1 MSPSRSRWNIRGI
14 QSRVGLLVVLGVL
27 PSMLVPGWIAWRSLT
42 ARADQILSER
52 LSVAA
57 TVTRHLDNV
66 VAREW
71 SKLQEVATG
80 PGVATLGEH
89 AGDEAQ
95 VLSAL
100 RGAYLRAEVMH
111 GTYLTDAEGRV
122 RFREPVLPA
131 AVPAVLPGAQDAL
144 KAGRPTATPLV
155 NGPNGRVVLLYVPVR
170 NWSGGIVG
178 LVAGEIDPGGS
189 RFAAIL
195 RSHDVAPAGSIDVI
209 DGAGVIIASTDAARQ
224 GVSSD
229 HRQLLANLIRTGGST
244 RGTCHSCHEGSPEGR
259 TTDLM
264 AFASS
269 KALGWGVRVRE
280 PENVALGDT
289 QRLRTRLIALVPVL
303 LGLGLLFA
311 YGAAQSL
318 LRPLGVLTRTA
329 ERIAAG
335 DMEPPIPD
343 LGADEVGRLGRSL
356 EHMRT
361 RIKSSIDEI
370 EEANAMLERRVDER
384 TAELKTLYAQLAERD
399 EARSRLLR
407 QVITAQEDE
416 RKRLARELH
425 DETCQTISALNMR
438 LETAIAKLPP
448 GSDGAPLADA
458 RALAVRTLD
467 ELHRLIYDLRPSVLD
482 DLGLWSAIQWYA
494 DRQLKPRGVAVH
506 CEFNE
511 IERRLPPLMETALF
525 RAVQEAVSNIAKHAS
540 AEHVLIQC
548 GFTGDT
554 LTIEI
559 EDDGNGFELA
569 AVKRPKDE
577 GHGWGLLGIT
587 ERVEALGGTVVIDTA
602 PGQGAR
608 IVITVAVPPEAPHA

>member
-1 MSPSRSRWNIRGI
+1 VSPSRTRWNIRGI

-27 PSMLVPGWIAWRSLT
+27 PSMLVPGWIAWRSL
-42 ARADQILSER
+42 ASLADQILLGR
-52 LSVAA
+52 LGVATA
-57 TVTRHLDNV
+57 TVGHLDDV

-80 PGVATLGEH
+80 PGIASRH
-89 AGDEAQ
+89 ADEESRAQ
-95 VLSAL
+95 VLSGL
-100 RGAYLRAEVMH
+100 RTAYLRAEIMH
-111 GTYLTDAEGRV
+111 ATFVTDADGRV
-122 RFREPVLPA
+122 LLREPAVA
-131 AVPAVLPGAQDAL
+131 AAEPIALPGAREAAR
-144 KAGRPTATPLV
+144 AGRPSATALV
-155 NGPNGRVVLLYVPVR
+155 NGPNGPAVYLFVPIR
-170 NWSGGIVG
+170 DWTGQASG
-178 LVAGEIDPGGS
+178 LVAGEIDPKGS
-189 RFAAIL
+189 RVAAVL
-195 RSHDVAPAGSIDVI
+195 RVHEAGSGGSIDVL
-209 DGAGVIIASTDAARQ
+209 DRSGFIIASTDAARQ
-224 GVSSD
+224 GRASD
-229 HRQLLANLIRTGGST
+229 HRQLLSNLIRTGGST
-244 RGTCHSCHEGSPEGR
+244 RGTCHSCHEGSDGR

-269 KALGWGVRVRE
+269 KPLGWGVRVRE
-280 PENVALGDT
+280 PESVALAGT
-289 QRLRTRLIALVPVL
+289 TRLRTTLLALGPVL

-311 YGAAQSL
+311 YGASQSL

-361 RIKSSIDEI
+361 QIKSSMGAI
-370 EEANAMLERRVDER
+370 EEANAMLERRVDAR
-384 TAELKTLYAQLAERD
+384 TAELKALYAQLAERD

-438 LETAIAKLPP
+438 LETAVARLPQ
-448 GSDGAPLADA
+448 GADNAPLLEA

-494 DRQLKPRGVAVH
+494 DRQLKSRGVAVH

-525 RAVQEAVSNIAKHAS
+525 RAVQEAVSNIAKHAN

-548 GFTGDT
+548 GFERDA

-559 EDDGNGFELA
+559 EDDGNGFEVA

-608 IVITVAVPPEAPHA
+608 IVITVPVPPEDARG

>member
-1 MSPSRSRWNIRGI
+1 VSPTRTRWNIKGI

-27 PSMLVPGWIAWRSLT
+27 TSMLVPGWIAWKSLT
-42 ARADQILSER
+42 SLAEHVLLGR
-52 LSVAA
+52 LSVATA
-57 TVTRHLDNV
+57 TINHLDDV

-80 PGVATLGEH
+80 PGMASLAEGGENR
-89 AGDEAQ
+89 AA

-100 RGAYLRAEVMH
+100 RTTYLRAEIMH
-111 GTYLTDAEGRV
+111 ATYVTDADGLAV
-122 RFREPVLPA
+122 LREPEVA
-131 AVPAVLPGAQDAL
+131 AGPAVTVPGAREAAR
-144 KAGRPTATPLV
+144 AGRPTATGLV
-155 NGPNGRVVLLYVPVR
+155 NGPNGPAAYLFVPIR
-170 NWSGGIVG
+170 DWTGQASG
-178 LVAGEIDPGGS
+178 LVVGEIDPKGS
-189 RFAAIL
+189 RFSAVL
-195 RSHDVAPAGSIDVI
+195 RSHETGPSGSIDVL
-209 DGAGVIIASTDAARQ
+209 DSSGLIIASTDPTRQ
-224 GVSSD
+224 GSASD
-229 HRQLLANLIRTGGST
+229 HRQLLSNLIRSGGST
-244 RGTCHSCHEGSPEGR
+244 RGTCHTCHQGAEGR

-269 KALGWGVRVRE
+269 KSLGWGVRVRE
-280 PENVALGDT
+280 PESVALAET
-289 QRLRTRLIALVPVL
+289 TRLRATLLALGPVL

-311 YGAAQSL
+311 YGASQSL

-361 RIKSSIDEI
+361 QIKSSMDAI

-384 TAELKTLYAQLAERD
+384 TAELKSLYARLAERD

-425 DETCQTISALNMR
+425 DETCQTISALNMK
-438 LETAIAKLPP
+438 LETAVSRLPQ
-448 GSDGAPLADA
+448 GADNAPLLEA
-458 RALAVRTLD
+458 RTLAVRTLD

-511 IERRLPPLMETALF
+511 VDRRLPPLMETALF
-525 RAVQEAVSNIAKHAS
+525 RAVQEAVSNIAKHAD

-548 GFTGDT
+548 GVESDL

-608 IVITVAVPPEAPHA
+608 IVITVPVPPEDARG

>member
-1 MSPSRSRWNIRGI
+1 VSPSRSRWNIKGI

-27 PSMLVPGWIAWRSLT
+27 TSMLLPGWIAWRSL
-42 ARADQILSER
+42 ASLADQILLGR
-52 LSVAA
+52 LSVATA
-57 TVTRHLDNV
+57 TTSHLDDI

-80 PGVATLGEH
+80 PGIASLRDDAESQ
-89 AGDEAQ
+89 AQ

-100 RGAYLRAEVMH
+100 RTAYLRAEVMH
-111 GTYLTDAEGRV
+111 ATYVTDADGRV
-122 RFREPVLPA
+122 RLREPDTALTGSV
-131 AVPAVLPGAQDAL
+131 VLPGVREAL
-144 KAGRPTATPLV
+144 RAGRPTATGLV
-155 NGPNGRVVLLYVPVR
+155 NGPNGPAAYLFVPVR
-170 NWSGGIVG
+170 DWTGQASG
-178 LVAGEIDPGGS
+178 LVAGEIDPTGS
-189 RFAAIL
+189 RVGAVL
-195 RSHDVAPAGSIDVI
+195 RSHEAGSSGSIDVL
-209 DGAGVIIASTDAARQ
+209 DGSGLIIASTDVSRQ
-224 GVSSD
+224 GSASD
-229 HRQLLANLIRTGGST
+229 HRQLLSNLIRTGGST
-244 RGTCHSCHEGSPEGR
+244 RGTCHTCHEGSEGR

-269 KALGWGVRVRE
+269 KSLGWGVRVRE
-280 PENVALGDT
+280 PESVALAET
-289 QRLRTRLIALVPVL
+289 TRLRTTLLALGPVL

-335 DMEPPIPD
+335 NMEPPIPD

-361 RIKSSIDEI
+361 QIKSSMDAI

-384 TAELKTLYAQLAERD
+384 TAELKALYAELAERD

-438 LETAIAKLPP
+438 LETAVARWPQ
-448 GSDGAPLADA
+448 GADNAPLVEA

-494 DRQLKPRGVAVH
+494 DRQLKPRGVAVT
-506 CEFNE
+506 CEFSE
-511 IERRLPPLMETALF
+511 VERRLPPLMETALF
-525 RAVQEAVSNIAKHAS
+525 RAVQEAVSNIGKHAN
-540 AEHVLIQC
+540 AEHALIQC
-548 GFTGDT
+548 GFEGDM

-559 EDDGNGFELA
+559 EDDGNGFEVA

-587 ERVEALGGTVVIDTA
+587 ERVEALGGSVVIDTA

-608 IVITVAVPPEAPHA
+608 IVITIPVPPENARV

>member
-1 MSPSRSRWNIRGI
+1 VSPSRSRWNIKGI
-14 QSRVGLLVVLGVL
+14 QARVGLLVVLGVL
-27 PSMLVPGWIAWRSLT
+27 PSMFVPGWIAWKSLDSL
-42 ARADQILSER
+42 ADQILLAR
-52 LSVAA
+52 LGVAGTA
-57 TVTRHLDNV
+57 VRHLDSV

-80 PGVATLGEH
+80 PGISAPPDD
-89 AGDEAQ
+89 ADSRAQ

-100 RGAYLRAEVMH
+100 RTSYLRAEVMH
-111 GTYLTDAEGRV
+111 GTYVTDTGGRV
-122 RFREPVLPA
+122 RLREPEVA
-131 AVPAVLPGAQDAL
+131 SAVAVTLPGAREAL
-144 KAGRPTATPLV
+144 QAGRPSSTGLV
-155 NGPNGRVVLLYVPVR
+155 NGPNGPAVFLFVPIR
-170 NWSGGIVG
+170 DWTGQTSG
-178 LVAGEIDPGGS
+178 LVAGEIDPRGS
-189 RFAAIL
+189 RFGEVL
-195 RSHDVAPAGSIDVI
+195 RSHGTGLSGSIDVL
-209 DGAGVIIASTDAARQ
+209 DSSGLIIASTDPSRQ
-224 GVSSD
+224 GTPSD
-229 HRQLLANLIRTGGST
+229 HRQLLANLIRSGGST
-244 RGTCHSCHEGSPEGR
+244 RGTCHSCHEGSEGR

-280 PENVALGDT
+280 PESVALAGT
-289 QRLRTRLIALVPVL
+289 TRLRTALLALGPVL

-335 DMEPPIPD
+335 NMEPPIPD

-361 RIKSSIDEI
+361 QIKSSMDAI
-370 EEANAMLERRVDER
+370 EEANTMLERRVDER
-384 TAELKTLYAQLAERD
+384 TAELKALYAQLAERD

-438 LETAIAKLPP
+438 LETAVAKLPQ
-448 GSDGAPLADA
+448 GADNAPLLEA

-494 DRQLKPRGVAVH
+494 DRQLKPRGVTVH
-506 CEFNE
+506 CEFSE
-511 IERRLPPLMETALF
+511 VERRLPPLIETALF
-525 RAVQEAVSNIAKHAS
+525 RAVQEAVSNIAKHAN
-540 AEHVLIQC
+540 AEHALIQC
-548 GFTGDT
+548 GVEGDV
-554 LTIEI
+554 LAIEI

-608 IVITVAVPPEAPHA
+608 IVITVPVPPEGARA

>member
-14 QSRVGLLVVLGVL
+14 QSRVGILVVLGVL
-27 PSMLVPGWIAWRSLT
+27 TSMLLPGWIASKSL
-42 ARADQILSER
+42 AALADEILAGRLSEAT
-52 LSVAA
+52 AA
-57 TVTRHLDNV
+57 TGHLVAV
-66 VAREW
+66 VDREW

-80 PGVATLGEH
+80 PGIAAHHDDAASQAL
-89 AGDEAQ
+89 

-100 RGAYLRAEVMH
+100 RTSYLRAELMRA
-111 GTYLTDAEGRV
+111 TYVTDADGRV
-122 RFREPVLPA
+122 RLREPLAGA
-131 AVPAVLPGAQDAL
+131 ADPVVLPGAGDAL
-144 KAGRPTATPLV
+144 RSGRPTATGLV
-155 NGPNGRVVLLYVPVR
+155 NGPHGPAVFLFVPFR
-170 NWSGGIVG
+170 DWTGQAAG
-178 LVAGEIDPGGS
+178 LVAGEIDPRGP
-189 RFAAIL
+189 RFAAVL
-195 RSHDVAPAGSIDVI
+195 AEHRARPSGGSIDVI
-209 DGAGVIIASTDAARQ
+209 DSAGVILASTDQARQ
-224 GVSSD
+224 GAASD
-229 HRQLLANLIRTGGST
+229 HRQLLATLIRTGGST
-244 RGTCHSCHEGSPEGR
+244 RGTCHSCHEGSDRR

-264 AFASS
+264 AFASARS
-269 KALGWGVRVRE
+269 LGWGVRVRE
-280 PENVALGDT
+280 PESSALADT
-289 QRLRTRLIALVPVL
+289 TRLRTTLLALGPVL

-318 LRPLGVLTRTA
+318 LRPLGILTRTA

-335 DMEPPIPD
+335 DMEEPVPD

-356 EHMRT
+356 EHMRS
-361 RIKSSIDEI
+361 RIKSSLDDI
-370 EEANAMLERRVDER
+370 EEANAKLERRVEAR
-384 TAELKTLYAQLAERD
+384 TAELQALYAQLAERD

-438 LETAIAKLPP
+438 LETAVTGLPP
-448 GSDGAPLADA
+448 GADSAPLLEA

-494 DRQLKPRGVAVH
+494 DRQLKPRGVAVQ
-506 CEFNE
+506 CEFTDV
-511 IERRLPPLMETALF
+511 ERRLPQVMETALF
-525 RAVQEAVSNIAKHAS
+525 RAVQEAVSNIGKHAD

-548 GFTGDT
+548 SFERDV

-559 EDDGNGFELA
+559 EDDGNGFEPSA
-569 AVKRPKDE
+569 ITRPKDE

-587 ERVEALGGTVVIDTA
+587 ERVEALGGAVVIDTA

-608 IVITVAVPPEAPHA
+608 IVITVPVPPEGARA

>member
-1 MSPSRSRWNIRGI
+1 
-14 QSRVGLLVVLGVL
+14 
-27 PSMLVPGWIAWRSLT
+27 MLVPGWIAWRSL
-42 ARADQILSER
+42 ASLGDEVLLGR
-52 LSVAA
+52 LGVAGA
-57 TVTRHLDNV
+57 ATRHLDDV

-80 PGVATLGEH
+80 PGVSSFH
-89 AGDEAQ
+89 ADVEGRVQ
-95 VLSAL
+95 VLAAL
-100 RGAYLRAEVMH
+100 RTAYLRAELMH
-111 GTYLTDAEGRV
+111 VTYVTDEAGRALL
-122 RFREPVLPA
+122 REPEVA
-131 AVPAVLPGAQDAL
+131 AAETVVLPGAREAL
-144 KAGRPTATPLV
+144 SAARPSVTGLV
-155 NGPNGRVVLLYVPVR
+155 NGPDGPAVFLFVPIRDWTGRA
-170 NWSGGIVG
+170 SG
-178 LVAGEIDPGGS
+178 LVAGEIDPKSS
-189 RFAAIL
+189 RVAALL
-195 RSHDVAPAGSIDVI
+195 RSHEAGSSGSIDVL
-209 DGAGVIIASTDAARQ
+209 DSSGVIVASTDASRQ
-224 GVSSD
+224 GKASD
-229 HRQLLANLIRTGGST
+229 HRQLLSNLIRTGGST
-244 RGTCHSCHEGSPEGR
+244 RGTCHSCHEGTEDR

-269 KALGWGVRVRE
+269 KSLGWGVQVRE
-280 PENVALGDT
+280 PESVALAET
-289 QRLRTRLIALVPVL
+289 TRLRTTLLALGPVL

-311 YGAAQSL
+311 YGASQSL

-361 RIKSSIDEI
+361 QIKSSMEAI
-370 EEANAMLERRVDER
+370 EEANAMLERRVEKR
-384 TAELKTLYAQLAERD
+384 TAELKALYAQLAERD
-399 EARSRLLR
+399 EARSQLLR

-438 LETAIAKLPP
+438 LETAVARLPH
-448 GSDGAPLADA
+448 GADSAPLLEA

-511 IERRLPPLMETALF
+511 IDRRLPPLMETALF
-525 RAVQEAVSNIAKHAS
+525 RAVQEAVSNIGKHAN

-548 GFTGDT
+548 GLEGDV

-559 EDDGNGFELA
+559 EDDGNGFEVA

-587 ERVEALGGTVVIDTA
+587 ERVEALGGSVVIDTA

-608 IVITVAVPPEAPHA
+608 LVITVPVPPEDTRA

>member
-1 MSPSRSRWNIRGI
+1 M
-14 QSRVGLLVVLGVL
+14 LL
-27 PSMLVPGWIAWRSLT
+27 PGWVAWKSL
-42 ARADQILSER
+42 AALADQILLGR
-52 LSVAA
+52 LSIAAA
-57 TVTRHLDNV
+57 TTSHLDDI

-80 PGVATLGEH
+80 PGITSLHDDA
-89 AGDEAQ
+89 DSRAQ

-100 RGAYLRAEVMH
+100 RASYLRAELMH
-111 GTYLTDAEGRV
+111 ETYVTDAGGRV
-122 RFREPVLPA
+122 RLREPEAAASA
-131 AVPAVLPGAQDAL
+131 AVVLPGAREAL
-144 KAGRPTATPLV
+144 RTGRPSTSGLV
-155 NGPNGRVVLLYVPVR
+155 NGPNGPAVFLFVPIR
-170 NWSGGIVG
+170 DWTGQASG
-178 LVAGEIDPGGS
+178 LVAGEIDPTGS
-189 RFAAIL
+189 RFSAVLSAHEAG
-195 RSHDVAPAGSIDVI
+195 SAGSIDVL
-209 DGAGVIIASTDAARQ
+209 DGSGLIIASTDPSRQ
-224 GVSSD
+224 GSASD
-229 HRQLLANLIRTGGST
+229 HRQMLSNLIRTGGST
-244 RGTCHSCHEGSPEGR
+244 RGTCHTCHEGSEGR

-280 PENVALGDT
+280 PESVALAET
-289 QRLRTRLIALVPVL
+289 TRLRKALLALGPVL

-335 DMEPPIPD
+335 NMEPPIPD

-361 RIKSSIDEI
+361 QIKSSMDAI

-384 TAELKTLYAQLAERD
+384 TAELKALYAQLAERD
-399 EARSRLLR
+399 EARSQLLR

-438 LETAIAKLPP
+438 LETAVARLPA
-448 GSDGAPLADA
+448 GADNAPLLEA
-458 RALAVRTLD
+458 RSLAVRTLD

-506 CEFNE
+506 CEFSE
-511 IERRLPPLMETALF
+511 VERRLPSLMETALF

-548 GFTGDT
+548 GFEGDV

-559 EDDGNGFELA
+559 EDDGNGFEVA

-587 ERVEALGGTVVIDTA
+587 ERVEALGGAVVIDTA
-602 PGQGAR
+602 PGQGVR
-608 IVITVAVPPEAPHA
+608 IVITVPVPPEGARA

>member
-1 MSPSRSRWNIRGI
+1 VSPTRTRWNIKGI

-27 PSMLVPGWIAWRSLT
+27 TSMLVPGWIAWKSL
-42 ARADQILSER
+42 ASLAEHVLLGR
-52 LSVAA
+52 LSVATA
-57 TVTRHLDNV
+57 TVNHLDDV

-80 PGVATLGEH
+80 PGMTSLAEGGESR
-89 AGDEAQ
+89 AA

-100 RGAYLRAEVMH
+100 RTAYLRAEIMH
-111 GTYLTDAEGRV
+111 ATYVTDADGV
-122 RFREPVLPA
+122 
-131 AVPAVLPGAQDAL
+131 AVLLEPEVAAGSAVTVPGAREAAR
-144 KAGRPTATPLV
+144 AGRPTATGLV
-155 NGPNGRVVLLYVPVR
+155 NGPNGPAAYLFVPIR
-170 NWSGGIVG
+170 DWNGQASG
-178 LVAGEIDPGGS
+178 LVVGEIDPKGS
-189 RFAAIL
+189 RISAIL
-195 RSHDVAPAGSIDVI
+195 SSHETGPSGSIDVL
-209 DGAGVIIASTDAARQ
+209 DGSGLIIASTDPTRQ
-224 GVSSD
+224 GSASD
-229 HRQLLANLIRTGGST
+229 HRQLLSTLIRSGGST
-244 RGTCHSCHEGSPEGR
+244 RGTCHTCHEGSEGR

-269 KALGWGVRVRE
+269 KSLGWGVRVRE
-280 PENVALGDT
+280 PESVALAET
-289 QRLRTRLIALVPVL
+289 TRLRTILLALGPVL

-311 YGAAQSL
+311 YGASQSL

-361 RIKSSIDEI
+361 QIKSSMDAI
-370 EEANAMLERRVDER
+370 EEANAMLERRVEDR

-425 DETCQTISALNMR
+425 DETCQTISALNMK
-438 LETAIAKLPP
+438 LETAVSRLPQ
-448 GSDGAPLADA
+448 GADNAPLLEA
-458 RALAVRTLD
+458 RTMAVRTLD

-511 IERRLPPLMETALF
+511 IDRRLPPLMETALF
-525 RAVQEAVSNIAKHAS
+525 RAVQEAVSNIAKHAD

-548 GFTGDT
+548 GVEGDA
-554 LTIEI
+554 LAIEI

-569 AVKRPKDE
+569 AIKRPKDE

-608 IVITVAVPPEAPHA
+608 IVITVPVPPEDARG

>member
-1 MSPSRSRWNIRGI
+1 VSPSRSRWNIRGI

-27 PSMLVPGWIAWRSLT
+27 ASMLLPGWIAWKALAATADEILT
-42 ARADQILSER
+42 ARLN
-52 LSVAA
+52 VAGTA
-57 TVTRHLDNV
+57 VRHLDGV
-66 VAREW
+66 LAREW

-80 PGVATLGEH
+80 PGVAASQNDADQRAQALG
-89 AGDEAQ
+89 
-95 VLSAL
+95 AL
-100 RGAYLRAEVMH
+100 RTAYLRAEVMH
-111 GTYLTDAEGRV
+111 GTYVTDAEGRV
-122 RFREPVLPA
+122 RLREPEA
-131 AVPAVLPGAQDAL
+131 AAGDELVLPGAREAL
-144 KAGRPTATPLV
+144 QAGRPTATGLV
-155 NGPNGRVVLLYVPVR
+155 NGPNGPAVYLFVPIR
-170 NWSGGIVG
+170 DWTGQASG
-178 LVAGEIDPGGS
+178 LVAGEIDPKGS
-189 RFAAIL
+189 RFAAVL
-195 RSHDVAPAGSIDVI
+195 RSHDVAASGSLDVL
-209 DGAGVIIASTDAARQ
+209 DGSGLIIASTDASRQ
-224 GVSSD
+224 GSASD
-229 HRQLLANLIRTGGST
+229 HRQLLSSLIRTGGST
-244 RGTCHSCHEGSPEGR
+244 RGTCHSCHEGSEGR

-269 KALGWGVRVRE
+269 KSLGWGVRVRE
-280 PENVALGDT
+280 PESVALAGT
-289 QRLRTRLIALVPVL
+289 SRLRTTLLALGPVL
-303 LGLGLLFA
+303 LGMGLLFA

-361 RIKSSIDEI
+361 QIKSSMEAT
-370 EEANAMLERRVDER
+370 EEANTMLERRVDAR
-384 TAELKTLYAQLAERD
+384 TAELKALYAQLAERD

-438 LETAIAKLPP
+438 LETAVARLPP
-448 GSDGAPLADA
+448 GADSAPLLDA
-458 RALAVRTLD
+458 RGLAVRTLD

-494 DRQLKPRGVAVH
+494 DRQLKPRGVTVT
-506 CEFNE
+506 CEFSDT
-511 IERRLPPLMETALF
+511 ERRLPPLMETALF
-525 RAVQEAVSNIAKHAS
+525 RAVQEAVSNIAKHAN

-548 GFTGDT
+548 GVEGDV

-559 EDDGNGFELA
+559 EDDGNGFEVA
-569 AVKRPKDE
+569 AVRRPTDE

-587 ERVEALGGTVVIDTA
+587 ERVEALGGSVVIDTA

-608 IVITVAVPPEAPHA
+608 IVVTVPVPPEDARA

>member
-1 MSPSRSRWNIRGI
+1 VSPSRSRWNIKGI

-27 PSMLVPGWIAWRSLT
+27 PSMLVPGWIAWRSL
-42 ARADQILSER
+42 ASLADQILLGR
-52 LSVAA
+52 LSVATA
-57 TVTRHLDNV
+57 TTGHLDDV

-80 PGVATLGEH
+80 PGIASLQD
-89 AGDEAQ
+89 ADESRAQ

-100 RGAYLRAEVMH
+100 RTAYLRAEIMH
-111 GTYLTDAEGRV
+111 ATYVTDADGRALL
-122 RFREPVLPA
+122 REPEVTATEPVA
-131 AVPAVLPGAQDAL
+131 LPGAREAAH
-144 KAGRPTATPLV
+144 AGRPTATALV
-155 NGPNGRVVLLYVPVR
+155 NGPNGPALYLFVPIRDWTGQV
-170 NWSGGIVG
+170 SG
-178 LVAGEIDPGGS
+178 LVAGEIDPKGS
-189 RFAAIL
+189 RFAAVL
-195 RSHDVAPAGSIDVI
+195 RPHEAGSSGSIDI
-209 DGAGVIIASTDAARQ
+209 LDSAGLIIASTDPSRQ
-224 GVSSD
+224 GSASD
-229 HRQLLANLIRTGGST
+229 HRQLLSNLIRTGGST
-244 RGTCHSCHEGSPEGR
+244 RGTCHTCHEGSEGR

-269 KALGWGVRVRE
+269 KPLGWGVRVRE
-280 PENVALGDT
+280 PESVALAET
-289 QRLRTRLIALVPVL
+289 TRLRTTLLALGPVL

-311 YGAAQSL
+311 YGASQSL

-361 RIKSSIDEI
+361 KIKSSMEAI
-370 EEANAMLERRVDER
+370 EEANAMLERRVDAR
-384 TAELKTLYAQLAERD
+384 TAELKALYAQLAERD
-399 EARSRLLR
+399 EARSQLLR

-438 LETAIAKLPP
+438 LETAVARLPQ
-448 GSDGAPLADA
+448 GADSAPLLEA

-525 RAVQEAVSNIAKHAS
+525 RAVQEAVSNIGKHAN

-548 GFTGDT
+548 GFEGDV
-554 LTIEI
+554 LTIDI
-559 EDDGNGFELA
+559 EDDGNGFEVA

-587 ERVEALGGTVVIDTA
+587 ERVEALGGAVVIDTA

-608 IVITVAVPPEAPHA
+608 IVITVPVPPEDARG

>member
-1 MSPSRSRWNIRGI
+1 MSPSRSRWNTKGI

-27 PSMLVPGWIAWRSLT
+27 TSMLVPGWIAWKSL
-42 ARADQILSER
+42 ASLADQILLGR
-52 LSVAA
+52 LGVATA
-57 TVTRHLDNV
+57 TTGHLDDI

-80 PGVATLGEH
+80 PGISSLRDDAESR
-89 AGDEAQ
+89 AQ

-100 RGAYLRAEVMH
+100 RTSYLRAELMH
-111 GTYLTDAEGRV
+111 ETYVTDADGLV
-122 RFREPVLPA
+122 RLREPEVA
-131 AVPAVLPGAQDAL
+131 TAGAMVLPGAREAL
-144 KAGRPTATPLV
+144 RAGRPSATGLV
-155 NGPNGRVVLLYVPVR
+155 NGPSGPAVFLFMPIRGWNGQA
-170 NWSGGIVG
+170 SG
-178 LVAGEIDPGGS
+178 LVAGEIDPKGS
-189 RFAAIL
+189 RFAAVL
-195 RSHDVAPAGSIDVI
+195 GAHEAGSAGSIDVL
-209 DGAGVIIASTDAARQ
+209 DGSGLIIASTDPSRQ
-224 GVSSD
+224 GTASD
-229 HRQLLANLIRTGGST
+229 HRQLLSNLIRTGGST
-244 RGTCHSCHEGSPEGR
+244 RGTCHTCHEGSEGR

-269 KALGWGVRVRE
+269 KSLGWGVRVRE
-280 PENVALGDT
+280 PESVALAQT
-289 QRLRTRLIALVPVL
+289 TRLRTTLLALGPVL

-335 DMEPPIPD
+335 NMEPPIPD

-361 RIKSSIDEI
+361 QIKSSMDAI
-370 EEANAMLERRVDER
+370 EEANAMLERRVDAR
-384 TAELKTLYAQLAERD
+384 TAELKALYAQLAERD
-399 EARSRLLR
+399 EARSQLLR

-438 LETAIAKLPP
+438 LETAVARLPP
-448 GSDGAPLADA
+448 GADNAPLVEA

-494 DRQLKPRGVAVH
+494 DRQLKPRGVAVK

-511 IERRLPPLMETALF
+511 VERRLPPLMETALF
-525 RAVQEAVSNIAKHAS
+525 RAVQESVSNIAKHAS

-548 GFTGDT
+548 DFEGDV

-559 EDDGNGFELA
+559 EDDGSGFEVA
-569 AVKRPKDE
+569 AVKRPNDE

-608 IVITVAVPPEAPHA
+608 IVITVPVPPEGARA

>member
-1 MSPSRSRWNIRGI
+1 MSPSRSRWNIKGI
-14 QSRVGLLVVLGVL
+14 QSRVGMLVVLGVL
-27 PSMLVPGWIAWRSLT
+27 TSMLLPGWIAWRSLSALT
-42 ARADQILSER
+42 DQILLAR
-52 LSVAA
+52 LNVASTA
-57 TVTRHLDNV
+57 VRHLDNV

-71 SKLQEVATG
+71 SKLQDVATG
-80 PGVATLGEH
+80 PGIASLH
-89 AGDEAQ
+89 DDAASQ
-95 VLSAL
+95 ALVLAAL
-100 RGAYLRAEVMH
+100 RTSYLRAELMH
-111 GTYLTDAEGRV
+111 ETYVTDADGRV
-122 RFREPVLPA
+122 RLREPHAGAPG
-131 AVPAVLPGAQDAL
+131 PGVLPGAREAL
-144 KAGRPTATPLV
+144 RAGRPSATGLV
-155 NGPNGRVVLLYVPVR
+155 NGPNGPAVFLFVPIR
-170 NWSGGIVG
+170 NWTGQASG
-178 LVAGEIDPGGS
+178 LVAGEIDPRGS
-189 RFAAIL
+189 RFSAVL
-195 RSHDVAPAGSIDVI
+195 RSHDAGAAGSSVDVL
-209 DGAGVIIASTDAARQ
+209 DSSGFIIASTDAARQ
-224 GVSSD
+224 GTASD
-229 HRQLLANLIRTGGST
+229 HRQFLANLIRTGGST
-244 RGTCHSCHEGSPEGR
+244 RGTCHSCHQGSEER

-264 AFASS
+264 AFESAKS
-269 KALGWGVRVRE
+269 LGWGVRVRE
-280 PENVALGDT
+280 PESVALAET
-289 QRLRTRLIALVPVL
+289 TRLRTTLLALGPVL

-329 ERIAAG
+329 ERIAGG

-356 EHMRT
+356 EDMRA
-361 RIKSSIDEI
+361 RIKSSMDEI
-370 EEANAMLERRVDER
+370 EEANALLERRVDER
-384 TAELKTLYAQLAERD
+384 TAELKALYAQLAERD

-438 LETAIAKLPP
+438 LETAVASLPP
-448 GSDGAPLADA
+448 GADSRPLAEA
-458 RALAVRTLD
+458 RTLAVRTLD

-506 CEFNE
+506 CEFTDV
-511 IERRLPPLMETALF
+511 ERRLPPIMETALF
-525 RAVQEAVSNIAKHAS
+525 RAVQEAVSNIAKHAD
-540 AEHVLIQC
+540 AEHVLVQC
-548 GFTGDT
+548 GFEGDV

-559 EDDGNGFELA
+559 EDDGNGFEPS

-608 IVITVAVPPEAPHA
+608 IVITVPVPPEGARA

>member
-1 MSPSRSRWNIRGI
+1 VSPSRSRWNIRGI

-27 PSMLVPGWIAWRSLT
+27 TSMLLPGWIAWQSL
-42 ARADQILSER
+42 ASLADQILLGR

-57 TVTRHLDNV
+57 ATTTHLDDI

-80 PGVATLGEH
+80 PGISSLH
-89 AGDEAQ
+89 DNDESRAQ

-100 RGAYLRAEVMH
+100 RTCYLRAELMH
-111 GTYLTDAEGRV
+111 DTYVTDADGRV
-122 RFREPVLPA
+122 RLREP
-131 AVPAVLPGAQDAL
+131 AVESAEPLVLPGAREAL
-144 KAGRPTATPLV
+144 QAGRPTATGLM
-155 NGPNGRVVLLYVPVR
+155 NGPNGPAVYLFMPIRD
-170 NWSGGIVG
+170 WTGQASG
-178 LVAGEIDPGGS
+178 LVAGEIDPRGT
-189 RFAAIL
+189 RFAAVL
-195 RSHDVAPAGSIDVI
+195 RSHEAGSSGSIDVL
-209 DGAGVIIASTDAARQ
+209 DSSGLIIASTDRTRQ
-224 GVSSD
+224 GSASD
-229 HRQLLANLIRTGGST
+229 HRQMLSSLIRTGGSA
-244 RGTCHSCHEGSPEGR
+244 RGTCHTCHEGSQGR
-259 TTDLM
+259 VTDLM

-269 KALGWGVRVRE
+269 KTLGWGVRVRE
-280 PENVALGDT
+280 PESVALAET
-289 QRLRTRLIALVPVL
+289 NRLRTTLLALGPVL

-311 YGAAQSL
+311 WGAAQSL

-329 ERIAAG
+329 ERIAGG

-356 EHMRT
+356 ENMRAK
-361 RIKSSIDEI
+361 IKSAIEEI
-370 EEANAMLERRVDER
+370 ERANATLERRVDER

-438 LETAIAKLPP
+438 LETAVAGLPP
-448 GSDGAPLADA
+448 GADNAPLLEA
-458 RALAVRTLD
+458 RSLAVRTLD

-482 DLGLWSAIQWYA
+482 DLGLWSAIRWYA
-494 DRQLKPRGVAVH
+494 DRQLEPRGVAVH
-506 CEFNE
+506 CEFNDV
-511 IERRLPPLMETALF
+511 ERRLPPLMETALF
-525 RAVQEAVSNIAKHAS
+525 RAVQEAVSNIAKHAD
-540 AEHVLIQC
+540 AEHALIQC
-548 GFTGDT
+548 GFEGDV

-559 EDDGNGFELA
+559 EDDGEGFEA
-569 AVKRPKDE
+569 SAVKRPKDE

-608 IVITVAVPPEAPHA
+608 IVITVPVLPEGARG

>member
-1 MSPSRSRWNIRGI
+1 VSPSRSRWNIRGI
-14 QSRVGLLVVLGVL
+14 QSRVGLLVVLGVVM
-27 PSMLVPGWIAWRSLT
+27 SMLVPGWIAWKSL
-42 ARADQILSER
+42 ASLADQILLAR
-52 LSVAA
+52 LSVATA
-57 TVTRHLDNV
+57 TTGHLDDI

-80 PGVATLGEH
+80 PGISSLHDDA
-89 AGDEAQ
+89 DSRAQ
-95 VLSAL
+95 ILSAL
-100 RGAYLRAEVMH
+100 RTSYLRAELMH
-111 GTYLTDAEGRV
+111 ETYVTDADGRV
-122 RFREPVLPA
+122 RLREPA
-131 AVPAVLPGAQDAL
+131 AATADAVVLPGAREAL
-144 KAGRPTATPLV
+144 RAGRPSATGLV
-155 NGPNGRVVLLYVPVR
+155 NGPNGPAVFLFVPIR
-170 NWSGGIVG
+170 DWSGNASD
-178 LVAGEIDPGGS
+178 LVVGEIDPKGS
-189 RFAAIL
+189 RFAAVL
-195 RSHDVAPAGSIDVI
+195 RSHEAGSSGSIDVL
-209 DGAGVIIASTDAARQ
+209 DGSGLIIASTDTSRQ
-224 GVSSD
+224 GVASD
-229 HRQLLANLIRTGGST
+229 HRQLLSNLIRTGGST
-244 RGTCHSCHEGSPEGR
+244 RGTCHTCHEGSEGR

-269 KALGWGVRVRE
+269 KSLGWGVRVRE
-280 PENVALGDT
+280 PESVALAET
-289 QRLRTRLIALVPVL
+289 TRLRTTLLALGPVL

-361 RIKSSIDEI
+361 QIKSSMEVI
-370 EEANAMLERRVDER
+370 EEANATLERRVDAR
-384 TAELKTLYAQLAERD
+384 TAELKALYAQLAERD
-399 EARSRLLR
+399 EARSLLLR

-438 LETAIAKLPP
+438 LETAVARLPA
-448 GSDGAPLADA
+448 GADNAPLLEA

-506 CEFNE
+506 CEFSE
-511 IERRLPPLMETALF
+511 VERRLPPLMETALF
-525 RAVQEAVSNIAKHAS
+525 RAVQEAVSNIAKHAN

-548 GFTGDT
+548 GFDGDV

-559 EDDGNGFELA
+559 EDDGNGFEVG
-569 AVKRPKDE
+569 AVKRPTDE

-608 IVITVAVPPEAPHA
+608 IVITVSVPPEGARA

>member
-27 PSMLVPGWIAWRSLT
+27 TSMLVPGWIAWKSL
-42 ARADQILSER
+42 ASLADQILLGR

-57 TVTRHLDNV
+57 TAVRHLDSV

-80 PGVATLGEH
+80 PGMASFSGDA
-89 AGDEAQ
+89 AGQVQ

-100 RGAYLRAEVMH
+100 RAAYLRAEVMH
-111 GTYLTDAEGRV
+111 GTYVTDVDGRIL
-122 RFREPVLPA
+122 FREPEQPA
-131 AVPAVLPGAQDAL
+131 SASLVLPGAREAL
-144 KAGRPTATPLV
+144 QAGRPSITGLV
-155 NGPNGRVVLLYVPVR
+155 NGPNGPAVFLYVPVR
-170 NWSGGIVG
+170 DWSGGASG
-178 LVAGEIDPGGS
+178 LVAGEIDPAGTRFGS
-189 RFAAIL
+189 LL
-195 RSHDVAPAGSIDVI
+195 RSHDVASAGSLDVI
-209 DGAGVIIASTDAARQ
+209 DGAGVIVASTDASRQ
-224 GVSSD
+224 GVASD
-229 HRQLLANLIRTGGST
+229 HRQLLATLIRSGGST
-244 RGTCHSCHEGSPEGR
+244 RGTCHTCHEGSGGR

-264 AFASS
+264 AFAASRS
-269 KALGWGVRVRE
+269 LGWGVRVRE
-280 PENVALGDT
+280 PESVALAET
-289 QRLRTRLIALVPVL
+289 TRLRTTLLALGPVL

-361 RIKSSIDEI
+361 QIKSSMEAT
-370 EEANAMLERRVDER
+370 EEANALLERRVDER
-384 TAELKTLYAQLAERD
+384 TAELKALYAQLAERD

-438 LETAIAKLPP
+438 LETAVARLPP
-448 GSDGAPLADA
+448 GADNTSLLEA

-494 DRQLKPRGVAVH
+494 DRQLGPRGVAVH
-506 CEFNE
+506 CEFNDV
-511 IERRLPPLMETALF
+511 ERRLPPLVETALF
-525 RAVQEAVSNIAKHAS
+525 RAVQEAVSNIAKHAN
-540 AEHVLIQC
+540 AEHALIQC
-548 GFTGDT
+548 GFDGDV

-559 EDDGNGFELA
+559 EDDGNGFEVA

-587 ERVEALGGTVVIDTA
+587 ERVEALGGAVVIDTA

-608 IVITVAVPPEAPHA
+608 IVITVPVPAEAPHA